1 MSNDMRFFLK
11 TAEKIFDIKK
21 YRFTE
26 KNRNSIK
33 DLKKIIKKFKKYA
46 NKDNKHL

>member
-1 MSNDMRFFLK
+1 MRKERCQMIRDSFLK
-11 TAEKIFDIKK
+11 LQKRFFDIKK

-33 DLKKIIKKFKKYA
+33 DLKKIIKKIKKYA
-46 NKDNKHL
+46 K